1 MEGQSRSQD
10 FRGHTDA
17 KSAPGL
23 CRLLVARTFLSP
35 AFPRFVA
42 STFPS
47 SSLRAGSVPGTCF
60 LMRQLSSS
68 NSLAHGKQ
76 RVCVEDFAEF
86 FAVIHNHEEEIE
98 RNRTV
103 RRLDHG
109 CPGAIRVYR
118 IGPGVR
124 GETGIKRRT
133 VDDYVLSSREIA
145 FAIKS
150 RGRHSHECRC
160 GRKAG
165 NVKQDALSRTSV
177 FARQGPVRASSLV
190 RLRCSRLGHGRR
202 S

>member
-1 MEGQSRSQD
+1 MQGSFDCAQD
-10 FRGHTDA
+10 DSNRGSIPRTGFPRPHRREIGT
-17 KSAPGL
+17 GL

-35 AFPRFVA
+35 AFPRSIA

-60 LMRQLSSS
+60 LMHQLSSS

-86 FAVIHNHEEEIE
+86 FAVIDNHEEEIE

-103 RRLDHG
+103 RRVDHG

-124 GETGIKRRT
+124 GETGIKR
-133 VDDYVLSSREIA
+133 
-145 FAIKS
+145 
-150 RGRHSHECRC
+150 
-160 GRKAG
+160 
-165 NVKQDALSRTSV
+165 
-177 FARQGPVRASSLV
+177 
-190 RLRCSRLGHGRR
+190 
-202 S
+202 